1 MAYRINDL
9 CNSCG
14 ICARGCKNGAIKSS
28 AKGYCIDAAK
38 CAKCGACADICP
50 VGAAVKCD

>member
-1 MAYRINDL
+1 MAYRINGL